1 MQEYKIEVKK
11 RELSSK
17 KSFVRG
23 LRRNGD
29 IPGVYYSHDS
39 KASIPFMV
47 TQKVL
52 IEAIKSDAQVYKI
65 NVGDKLRDVIIKSIQ
80 YHPMT
85 EEMLHID
92 LYGVDMDTK
101 VIVKVPIII
110 VGQSIGIK
118 EEGGVLN
125 QNMAEVEI
133 ECLPSDIPQNIEAD
147 ISDLAIGDT
156 LRLEN
161 IEIAN
166 TLSLVADSDML
177 IASVVAPA
185 KQEEVVELEGE
196 DEGEGEGEDTESTD
210 TEEAS
215 SDTET
220 EENDEGESK

>member
-1 MQEYKIEVKK
+1 MQEYKIEVQK

-17 KSFVRG
+17 KSFARG

-65 NVGDKLRDVIIKSIQ
+65 NVGNKLRDVIIKSIQ

-125 QNMAEVEI
+125 QNMTEVEI

-156 LRLEN
+156 LRLVN
-161 IEIAN
+161 IEIAT

-185 KQEEVVELEGE
+185 KQEEVVELETE
-196 DEGEGEGEDTESTD
+196 DEGEGEDTESTD
-210 TEEAS
+210 KEEAS
-215 SDTET
+215 SDIET
-220 EENDEGESK
+220 EGNNEGESK